1 MKRNTKHKIIEAAVD
16 FFNKEGFAAIS
27 MQELA
32 NGLDMSRGNLTYH
45 FKDKDT
51 LLRKIAEQMWV
62 EMGQERIHSRTF
74 PSFQNLHNE
83 VQLYYK
89 IQRSYAFIFLDPHV
103 LKHKYIREQ
112 FRKMTEETIRDNK
125 TRIAFSVQMGNMH
138 PEKIPGTYHNLAF
151 ISWMLTFFWLAQ
163 QIIRGEKTEEDGEKM
178 IWSIMIPHFTE
189 KGLKAFK
196 NFFGEE
202 YCNDLGQPFDVDISQ
217 FIGF

>member
-1 MKRNTKHKIIEAAVD
+1 MKRNTKHKIIEAAVE

-32 NGLDMSRGNLTYH
+32 NGLGMSRGNLTYH

-51 LLRKIAEQMWV
+51 LLRKIAEQMWI

-125 TRIAFSVQMGNMH
+125 TRIAFSVQMGNMY

-189 KGLKAFK
+189 KGLNAFK

-202 YCNDLGQPFDVDISQ
+202 YYNDLGQPFDVDISQ